1 MISSHALIFL
11 TSKLE
16 AQYLMASQI
25 RSHVEYLI
33 STDIFWCFYCAH
45 ILMKNVALLMVFQYE
60 SMIILKC
67 PVLAIPY
74 ICAHCAHWG
83 FRGLPIF
90 LMCRD
95 VPGIRF
101 VFASVPN
108 SGPNSLKPLFG
119 TPILICRIRY
129 CGWQAIYWK
138 STFSLI
144 CGLTF
149 GETSPRREI
158 QPLRYRKC

>member
-1 MISSHALIFL
+1 
-11 TSKLE
+11 
-16 AQYLMASQI
+16 
-25 RSHVEYLI
+25 
-33 STDIFWCFYCAH
+33 
-45 ILMKNVALLMVFQYE
+45 
-60 SMIILKC
+60 MIILKC

-158 QPLRYRKC
+158 QPLRCRTCYELFAECWLAYRAGDYDWLLGREILTSNLDTHRLAPKHTKT